1 MKLFLTF
8 VFMIVSLQ
16 CLASDEINQQ
26 LNCDDE
32 YKKVCGA
39 DRDIPNN
46 FICNE
51 VMMEQLSHQCKQQ
64 LDSNARLKAF
74 SSFGRFHENS
84 DAQRR
89 NALTEAID

>member
-1 MKLFLTF
+1 MKLFLIF

-16 CLASDEINQQ
+16 CLASDEISQQ

-51 VMMEQLSHQCKQQ
+51 VMMEQLSQQCRQQ

-74 SSFGRFHENS
+74 SSFGEFHKTA
-84 DAQRR
+84 DAQRQ
-89 NALTEAID
+89 NALAEAID

>member
-1 MKLFLTF
+1 
-8 VFMIVSLQ
+8 MIVSLQ
-16 CLASDEINQQ
+16 CLASDEISQQ

-51 VMMEQLSHQCKQQ
+51 VMMEQLSQQCRQQ

-74 SSFGRFHENS
+74 SSFGEFHKTA
-84 DAQRR
+84 DAQRQ
-89 NALTEAID
+89 NALAEAID